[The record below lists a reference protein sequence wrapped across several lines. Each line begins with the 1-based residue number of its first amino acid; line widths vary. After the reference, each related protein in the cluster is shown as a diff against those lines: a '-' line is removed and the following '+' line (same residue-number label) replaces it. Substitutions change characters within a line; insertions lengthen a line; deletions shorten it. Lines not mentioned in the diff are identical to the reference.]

1 MEIRMVHANASK
13 PRMVHRQCSFA
24 SFPSSTDLRD
34 VKAINEGRCQ
44 HFLLPS
50 MESRYSVF
58 RWKIV
63 SPSRLTRWSF
73 HIIRNNFVLHYHYSA
88 CIFSIRHFLV
98 IIRMIVKRTLFRN
111 RLFLVEFV
119 YSWLLKRASNCKKK
133 KKREENW
140 VFVLKKKFHLTPL
153 SPKQCRN
160 SVPAE
165 ISKSSSFNSPRGERS
180 LITHNDGSV
189 IRTRPSLCRGR
200 RPRRAACPFFAVVAA
215 NRLLHP
221 SRGSHYGRGLKKG
234 PSFSPSASFI
244 WLVKVGR

>member
-1 MEIRMVHANASK
+1 
-13 PRMVHRQCSFA
+13 
-24 SFPSSTDLRD
+24 
-34 VKAINEGRCQ
+34 
-44 HFLLPS
+44 
-50 MESRYSVF
+50 MESRYRVF

-63 SPSRLTRWSF
+63 SLSRLTRWSS
-73 HIIRNNFVLHYHYSA
+73 HIIRNNFVLHYHYLA
-88 CIFSIRHFLV
+88 CIFSIHHFLV

-119 YSWLLKRASNCKKK
+119 RSWLLKRASNCKKK
-133 KKREENW
+133 KKKTRRKLGIRYEEEI
-140 VFVLKKKFHLTPL
+140 
-153 SPKQCRN
+153 SPDSVISKTMR

-189 IRTRPSLCRGR
+189 IRTRPSLCRRR
-200 RPRRAACPFFAVVAA
+200 RPRRAACPFLAVVAA

-234 PSFSPSASFI
+234 PSVSPSASFI

>member
-1 MEIRMVHANASK
+1 
-13 PRMVHRQCSFA
+13 
-24 SFPSSTDLRD
+24 
-34 VKAINEGRCQ
+34 
-44 HFLLPS
+44 
-50 MESRYSVF
+50 
-58 RWKIV
+58 
-63 SPSRLTRWSF
+63 
-73 HIIRNNFVLHYHYSA
+73 
-88 CIFSIRHFLV
+88 
-98 IIRMIVKRTLFRN
+98 MIVKRTLFRN

-119 YSWLLKRASNCKKK
+119 QKFVLLKRASNCKKK
-133 KKREENW
+133 RKENW
-140 VFVLKKKFHLTPL
+140 VFVLKKKFHLTRS
-153 SPKQCRN
+153 SPKQCTN

-200 RPRRAACPFFAVVAA
+200 RPRRAACPFLAVVAA

-244 WLVKVGR
+244 WLVKIGR